1 MNYKKVL
8 PVLTLITMFTAAGCQ
23 TTDPVG
29 TKRTDQVEQAS
40 NQIAEAGEKSS
51 WGQFQRIKGAVP
63 APEFPDGLDWLNTRE
78 PLSIA
83 ILRGKVVILDFWTY
97 GCINCMHIIPD
108 LKRLKEEYPDEL
120 VVIGVHSA
128 KFSNE
133 QVTENIQIIIN
144 RYELGHP
151 VVNDNNLVVA
161 RMWNARYWP
170 TLALI
175 DPAGN
180 VVGMHS
186 GEGVYMTFKPEVD
199 ALVRE
204 FDSRGGINREP
215 VVLRPEGEKG
225 YSGSLSFPGKVLA
238 DERGKRIFIADSNH
252 HRIIA
257 ADIMNGQV
265 LDVVGGPNRGY
276 RDGSFENALFDT
288 PQGMALT
295 DDGAILFVAD
305 TGNHS
310 IRKVDLI
317 ERELSTLL
325 GTGTQAS
332 VNPPLAGTAPDVAL
346 QSPWD
351 IELQDNI
358 LYIAMAGSHQIWS
371 VDLSKGDARPFAGSG
386 IEGVRDDLRTQSEL
400 AQPSGLT
407 LDGRGRLYFAD
418 SESSSIRKVD
428 TLKRHARVVTIA
440 GGGPTLFD
448 FGDTDGRGQG
458 AQFQHPLGIVF
469 YNNNL
474 YVADTYN
481 SKIKKVD
488 LDMKE
493 SITLFGTG
501 HGFRDGD
508 DPLFYEPGGID
519 AAFGNL
525 YIADTN
531 NHSVRVIDL
540 TRGVTSTLR
549 LMGTDM
555 QLSTKTESI
564 FGGELVELTPLEV
577 RPGPSHILIDVR
589 LPQGYKL
596 NPDTLSTLEL
606 TETGNISIGYGPDV
620 EEVII
625 RHLPFEMDVVFGG
638 SSGFIQLDLYLVY
651 CKTENEDLCFLE
663 SIRVL
668 APVSTAQ
675 NGAKQLHVLHS
686 VELPL
691 LEEGFFSGAQ

>member
-1 MNYKKVL
+1 MKPRRVL
-8 PVLTLITMFTAAGCQ
+8 PVLTLIIIFTVLGCQ
-23 TTDPVG
+23 TTYKAG
-29 TKRTDQVEQAS
+29 AQRTERVEQAS
-40 NQIAEAGEKSS
+40 EQIAKAGEKSS
-51 WGQFQRIKGAVP
+51 WGHFQRIKGTVP
-63 APEFPDGLDWLNTRE
+63 ALEFPEGLDWLNTRE

-83 ILRGKVVILDFWTY
+83 ALRGKVIILDFWTY

-108 LKRLKEEYPDEL
+108 LKRLEEEYPDEL
-120 VVIGVHSA
+120 VIIGVHSA

-133 QVTENIQIIIN
+133 QVTENIQIIID

-199 ALVRE
+199 ALVRK
-204 FDSRGGINREP
+204 FDSRGRINREP
-215 VVLRPEGEKG
+215 VVLRPEGGRG

-238 DERGKRIFIADSNH
+238 DEKGKRIFIADSNH

-257 ADIMNGQV
+257 ADIMSGQV
-265 LDVVGGPNRGY
+265 LDVIGGPTRGY
-276 RDGSFENALFDT
+276 RDGSFESAQFNT

-295 DDGAILFVAD
+295 DDGATLFVAD

-310 IRKVDLI
+310 IRRVDLTG
-317 ERELSTLL
+317 REVSTLL
-325 GTGTQAS
+325 GTASQAP

-351 IELQDNI
+351 VELQDNI

-371 VDLSKGDARPFAGSG
+371 VDLSSGDARPFAGSG
-386 IEGVRDDLRTQSEL
+386 IEGTRDDLRAKSEL
-400 AQPSGLT
+400 AQPSGLAF
-407 LDGRGRLYFAD
+407 DGGGRLYFAD
-418 SESSSIRKVD
+418 SESSSIRRVD
-428 TLKRHARVVTIA
+428 TLKRLGKVETIA
-440 GGGPTLFD
+440 GGGTTLFD
-448 FGDTDGRGQG
+448 FGDIDGRGP
-458 AQFQHPLGIVF
+458 AVRFQHPLGIVF

-474 YVADTYN
+474 YIADTYN
-481 SKIKKVD
+481 SKIKQVD
-488 LDMKE
+488 PDTKE
-493 SITLFGTG
+493 SVTLFGRS
-501 HGFRDGD
+501 HGFRDGE

-540 TRGVTSTLR
+540 NRGTTSTLR
-549 LMGTDM
+549 LMGTDRL
-555 QLSTKTESI
+555 LSTETESD
-564 FGGELVELTPLEV
+564 FGGELVELAPLEV
-577 RPGPSHILIDVR
+577 RPGPSRILIDVR

-596 NPDTLSTLEL
+596 NPDTVSTVEL
-606 TETGNISIGYGPDV
+606 AETGNISTGHGPGL
-620 EEVII
+620 EERVILQ
-625 RHLPFEMDVVFGG
+625 LPFEMDVVFGG

-651 CKTENEDLCFLE
+651 CRTENEDLCFLE

-675 NGAKQLHVLHS
+675 NGAEQLHVLHS

-691 LEEGFFSGAQ
+691 VEEGFFRDAQ